1 MLLSYSLTLF
11 YILFIFSCVELNLG
25 DKPTTPDGLSTQN
38 DTSNDS
44 NPFAT
49 NEAVPNE
56 EELVCKPIDP
66 SNVRV
71 GESAAEQYWERF
83 VLGINR
89 AALGELTVNLNE

>member
-1 MLLSYSLTLF
+1 M
-11 YILFIFSCVELNLG
+11 FIFSCVELDLG
-25 DKPTTPDGLSTQN
+25 DKPAALDGLSTQN
-38 DTSNDS
+38 NTSTDS
-44 NPFAT
+44 DPFGA

-56 EELVCKPIDP
+56 QELVCKVIDP

>member
-1 MLLSYSLTLF
+1 MLLLWSLKQF

-38 DTSNDS
+38 DTSIV
-44 NPFAT
+44 A

-56 EELVCKPIDP
+56 QEFVCKAIDP